1 MIFNKNVKNLLT
13 KEQLFDKI
21 QIQEQMFGIHVR
33 VFDRM
38 KGVFTVS
45 REFYRLRVL
54 MIIVLAAAAV
64 TICGLFMIHTQ
75 KVYAGQPADNQ
86 IRYES
91 YVVES
96 GDTLWSIGE
105 RYRETSFASREDYI
119 REVMRV
125 NQLTSSHIYE
135 GDLLVIPESGV
146 SFRFSSSD
154 AE

>member
-1 MIFNKNVKNLLT
+1 MIFNKNVKYPLT

-21 QIQEQMFGIHVR
+21 QIQEQMFGINVR
-33 VFDRM
+33 YKWSM

-45 REFYRLRVL
+45 RGFYKVRLLLVVF
-54 MIIVLAAAAV
+54 IAAV
-64 TICGLFMIHTQ
+64 VVMICGLFMTRSHRA
-75 KVYAGQPADNQ
+75 YAGQPADGQ
-86 IRYES
+86 ICYES

-105 RYRETSFASREDYI
+105 RYRECSFASREDFI

-146 SFRFSSSD
+146 SFRFSSAD

>member
-1 MIFNKNVKNLLT
+1 M
-13 KEQLFDKI
+13 
-21 QIQEQMFGIHVR
+21 
-33 VFDRM
+33 
-38 KGVFTVS
+38 
-45 REFYRLRVL
+45 RVL
-54 MIIVLAAAAV
+54 LIVVLTAAAV
-64 TICGLFMIHTQ
+64 MICGLFIAHTRR
-75 KVYAGQPADNQ
+75 VYAAQVSDGQ

-105 RYRETSFASREDYI
+105 RYRESSFATRDDYI